1 MGQRM
6 HGRFTWFLLL
16 SSLLAACSSTVGKK
30 EVSRLADSDI
40 RVATF
45 YYMFDHWS
53 HRSRPG
59 HNFYLSIDKP
69 EVLPILLK
77 RFEKEGF
84 PVLPGSQYEHGLGIR
99 CSVERVEVVSGKKA
113 RVYGGYLFGDLGGE
127 WGYYELERVGGRWR
141 VLSWSPEVFASEES
155 PTRRHR
161 LRGADA
167 PLRV

>member
-1 MGQRM
+1 M
-6 HGRFTWFLLL
+6 HLRFTFLLTL
-16 SSLLAACSSTVGKK
+16 ASLLAGCSSVSEKK
-30 EVSRLADSDI
+30 EAGKLSDSDI

-59 HNFYLSIDKP
+59 HNFYLSIDAS
-69 EVLPILLK
+69 EMLPKLLK
-77 RFEKEGF
+77 RFEEEGF

-99 CSVERVEVVSGKKA
+99 CSVERIEVVSERRA

-127 WGYYELERVGGRWR
+127 WGYYELERVDGRWR
-141 VLSWSPEVFASEES
+141 VLSWSPEVFASIEEG
-155 PTRRHR
+155 PTSRHR
-161 LRGADA
+161 QLRGADA